1 MRTQSTISS
10 SLDLKRALVVAMLVW
25 MALVPVMDVQPSAQA
40 QDQPEARDYRL
51 VGYYPSYSIYEDYF
65 VTDITGDQL
74 THINYA
80 WGAISEN
87 GQCISSDLW
96 TDTQYSYPDDT
107 PDLRLRGNIRQLQ
120 LLRGENPNLKILF
133 TVGGWDYS
141 ERFSEVAA
149 TPASRERFARSCV
162 ALLRQYL
169 FDGIDIDWRYP
180 VSGGPVEGSPED
192 REHFTLLMAEL
203 RAQLDEAG
211 QRDGKPYLLT
221 MLMPTTTVLYNNI
234 EIDRIH
240 VYVDWVNLMT
250 FGFQGAWSTV
260 ASHHAPLFGNTRDPR
275 GEVVQS
281 QYNVDAVVRRMLDE
295 GIPAAKLVVGIPFY
309 AQTWRNVRQGDYFGL
324 YQETDAVPDGTRPG
338 GILYYRDM
346 LPLLRNTGYIQF
358 FDEETGVPWLYSP
371 DERIA
376 VSYENARSIR
386 NKVSYVQSQQLGGVM
401 VWQLNYDDAANSLLN
416 VVYTALQ

>member
-1 MRTQSTISS
+1 MQTISTS
-10 SLDLKRALVVAMLVW
+10 TTLKRLALIIVILFVGIIPLA
-25 MALVPVMDVQPSAQA
+25 DTQPIAQA
-40 QDQPEARDYRL
+40 QDPTGARDYRV
-51 VGYYPSYSIYEDYF
+51 VGYYPSYSIYEGYL
-65 VTDITGDQL
+65 VTDIAGSQL
-74 THINYA
+74 THLNYA

-96 TDTQYSYPDDT
+96 TDTQYSYPKDT

-120 LLRGENPNLKILF
+120 LLRSENPNLKILF

-141 ERFSEVAA
+141 DRFSEVAA

-180 VSGGPVEGSPED
+180 VSGGPVEGEPED
-192 REHFTLLMAEL
+192 RENFTLLMAEL

-211 QRDGKPYLLT
+211 QRDGNPYLLT
-221 MLMPTTTVLYNNI
+221 MLMPTTPELYRNI

-240 VYVDWVNLMT
+240 VHVNWLNLMT
-250 FGFQGAWSTV
+250 FGFQGAWSDI
-260 ASHHAPLFGNTRDPR
+260 ASHHAPLYSNTRDPR
-275 GEVVQS
+275 GPVVQN
-281 QYNVDAVVRRMLDE
+281 QYNVDGVVRRMLDE
-295 GIPAAKLVVGIPFY
+295 GIPADKLVVGIPFY

-338 GILYYRDM
+338 GVLYYRDM
-346 LPLLRNTGYIQF
+346 LPLLQNTGYIQF

-386 NKVSYVQSQQLGGVM
+386 NKVTYVQSQQLGGVM
-401 VWQLNYDDAANSLLN
+401 VWQVTYDDAANSLLN
-416 VVYTALQ
+416 VVHTALE